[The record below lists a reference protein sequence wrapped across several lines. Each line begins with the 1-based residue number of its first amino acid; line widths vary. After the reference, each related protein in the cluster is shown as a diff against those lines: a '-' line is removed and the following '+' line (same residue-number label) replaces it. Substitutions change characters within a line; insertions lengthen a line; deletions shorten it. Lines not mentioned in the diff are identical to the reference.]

1 MRLLAASALVT
12 AILALV
18 LAGPPGALYL
28 LVLGAATIAGWPVGL
43 ALFGRHPVGLICG
56 VAAGYAFT
64 ALAVWAGI
72 STGRTGALVS
82 VLVWMALAA
91 AGWLAVRRRTAPLVP
106 MPDWNRGDTRALI
119 AVLALTAALVVPP
132 FARVGSRDDSGARL
146 YRAYFTADFVWHM
159 GLTAELTKGDMP
171 PRNPYLHGERLHYY
185 WTYFLPPAAAVRVM
199 PQLSVAGA
207 LKVTALL
214 AALIFISSIF
224 ALVWTA
230 VPRGPVVAAAVGFG
244 LLAASFEGTYA
255 LYDLWR
261 RDRPLSGV
269 TDLNVDAMSAW
280 RLGGLRI
287 DGLARAMWDNPQ
299 HSTALALALP
309 ALGAVS
315 SAGAALPVSAILVL
329 GLSLAASM
337 TFNPFVGALVAAI
350 YGMAVVADVLR
361 RRQPFTLVLVH
372 AAAAVPM
379 LLALAWSSGNEVAE
393 GAGGAVRFG
402 LGGLAARHPFL
413 TTLLSLG
420 PLLAAALPGFV
431 ALRGPNGSRLAP
443 AAIGCAIV
451 FAAMFG
457 MRLNVDEAWV
467 GFRTGHIAQVLL
479 MILVAGAIV
488 TFPRT
493 WLAGLLA
500 VLACAGLPTT
510 MIDYWN
516 AQDTGNRRMGPG
528 FRWTVAIS
536 PQEHAALNWIREH
549 TPATAIVQMDAIAR
563 GRETW
568 SLIPSF
574 AERRMAAGL
583 PISLLNVP
591 EYRARSERVRA
602 MYASP
607 DPAAAWQIARQLRID
622 FVYADAV
629 ERAAHPQGLSK
640 FDAAPALF
648 QLVTRRGEASV
659 WKVLAPE

>member
-1 MRLLAASALVT
+1 
-12 AILALV
+12 
-18 LAGPPGALYL
+18 
-28 LVLGAATIAGWPVGL
+28 
-43 ALFGRHPVGLICG
+43 
-56 VAAGYAFT
+56 
-64 ALAVWAGI
+64 
-72 STGRTGALVS
+72 
-82 VLVWMALAA
+82 
-91 AGWLAVRRRTAPLVP
+91 
-106 MPDWNRGDTRALI
+106 
-119 AVLALTAALVVPP
+119 
-132 FARVGSRDDSGARL
+132 
-146 YRAYFTADFVWHM
+146 
-159 GLTAELTKGDMP
+159 
-171 PRNPYLHGERLHYY
+171 
-185 WTYFLPPAAAVRVM
+185 
-199 PQLSVAGA
+199 
-207 LKVTALL
+207 
-214 AALIFISSIF
+214 
-224 ALVWTA
+224 
-230 VPRGPVVAAAVGFG
+230 
-244 LLAASFEGTYA
+244 
-255 LYDLWR
+255 
-261 RDRPLSGV
+261 
-269 TDLNVDAMSAW
+269 
-280 RLGGLRI
+280 
-287 DGLARAMWDNPQ
+287 
-299 HSTALALALP
+299 
-309 ALGAVS
+309 
-315 SAGAALPVSAILVL
+315 
-329 GLSLAASM
+329 
-337 TFNPFVGALVAAI
+337 
-350 YGMAVVADVLR
+350 
-361 RRQPFTLVLVH
+361 
-372 AAAAVPM
+372 M

-516 AQDTGNRRMGPG
+516 AQDTANRRMGPG